1 MPSSSD
7 RRDSSPAGPAEHT
20 PAYRKMVDRM
30 PGAAA
35 GILSPAGV
43 ILAANTRLAT
53 LLRVPP
59 DQLPGAP
66 LERFV
71 AARHRP
77 ILSHVLQ
84 SGGVRKS
91 VLDVALSPEDPAGR
105 YVKLLLRE
113 LSVGGEAILFL
124 VAIDVSRYWSE
135 ATRLRLLN
143 EELEAR
149 VAERTAELQVA
160 LADKDMLLQ
169 EVHHRTKNNLQ
180 MLCDLLYLQ
189 MDGLEDADQ
198 RGLLQDT
205 YARIYAIA
213 KLHEQLYQSL
223 DRGRISVGK
232 YLERLVEGVQNL
244 HEGLPIRVQVSG
256 DEPELDAD
264 RAIHL
269 GLMVN
274 ELLTNAAKHAFPDG
288 ARGEAGVRVRS
299 RDGRL
304 ELQVWDTGRGLP
316 AGVDLEAAHTLGLR
330 IVRILS
336 RRLHAEVGIESSGG
350 TRVSITLPLRAEAE
364 TPA

>member
-1 MPSSSD
+1 
-7 RRDSSPAGPAEHT
+7 
-20 PAYRKMVDRM
+20 V
-30 PGAAA
+30 
-35 GILSPAGV
+35 V
-43 ILAANTRLAT
+43 
-53 LLRVPP
+53 V
-59 DQLPGAP
+59 
-66 LERFV
+66 
-71 AARHRP
+71 
-77 ILSHVLQ
+77 
-84 SGGVRKS
+84 
-91 VLDVALSPEDPAGR
+91 DVALVPEDPAGR
-105 YVKLLLRE
+105 YAKLLLRE
-113 LSVGGEAILFL
+113 LRVGGEAILFL
-124 VAIDVSRYWSE
+124 IAIDVSRYWTETS
-135 ATRLRLLN
+135 RLRLLN

-149 VAERTAELQVA
+149 VAARTAELQIA
-160 LADKDMLLQ
+160 LADKDMLMQ

-189 MDGLEDADQ
+189 MEGMEDGDR

-205 YARIYAIA
+205 YTRIYAIA
-213 KLHEQLYQSL
+213 KVHEQLYQSL

-244 HEGLPIRVQVSG
+244 HEGLPLRVQVDG

-288 ARGEAGVRVRS
+288 ARGEAGVRVRA

-304 ELQVWDTGRGLP
+304 ELEVWDNGRGLP
-316 AGVDLEAAHTLGLR
+316 AGVDVDAAHTLGLR

-336 RRLHAEVGIESSGG
+336 RRLHAEVAIESNGG
-350 TRVSITLPLRAEAE
+350 TRVTVAFPLSVDAD

>member
-1 MPSSSD
+1 MP
-7 RRDSSPAGPAEHT
+7 T
-20 PAYRKMVDRM
+20 YWKMVDRM
-30 PGAAA
+30 AATAAA
-35 GILSPAGV
+35 ILSPAGA
-43 ILAANTRLAT
+43 ILAANARLAD
-53 LLRVPP
+53 LLRVPV
-59 DQLPGAP
+59 DRLAGAP

-71 AARHRP
+71 TVRHRP
-77 ILSHVLQ
+77 ILSRFLRSRGAH
-84 SGGVRKS
+84 KS
-91 VLDVALSPEDPAGR
+91 AVDVALLPDEPSGHYA
-105 YVKLLLRE
+105 KLLLRE
-113 LSVGGEAILFL
+113 VRAGDETILFL
-124 VAIDVSRYWSE
+124 VAIDVSRYWTDAS
-135 ATRLRLLN
+135 RLRLLN

-189 MDGLEDADQ
+189 MDGLEDADR

-213 KLHEQLYQSL
+213 KVHEQLYQSL
-223 DRGRISVGK
+223 ERGSIGVGK
-232 YLERLVEGVQNL
+232 YLQRLVEGVQNL
-244 HEGLPIRVQVSG
+244 HEALPLRVQVDG
-256 DEPELDAD
+256 EEPELDAD

-274 ELLTNAAKHAFPDG
+274 ELLTNAAKHAFPEG
-288 ARGEAGVRVRS
+288 VRGEAGVRVRA

-304 ELQVWDTGRGLP
+304 ELQVWDTGQGLP
-316 AGVDLEAAHTLGLR
+316 PGVDLEAAQTLGLR

-336 RRLHAEVGIESSGG
+336 RRLHAEVAIESGGG
-350 TRVSITLPLRAEAE
+350 TRVSVAFPLIAEVE